1 MTDLHPRIT
10 EIVADLELAHREL
23 VDTVMAIPAEQRDEP
38 ADDARWS
45 IAQNV
50 EHLSRV
56 EDSIGRL
63 MSKLIAQIA
72 ASGARETDDSSLLDS
87 LDRFGIAVP
96 TVRVAAPE
104 RSHPME
110 GLPTAESLQRFA
122 VARGR
127 MIDVLKGASGL
138 ALTTASAPHPYFGE
152 LNVYQWGISSAQHT
166 RRHIHQI
173 RAAAGLDA
181 S

>member
-10 EIVADLELAHREL
+10 EIVADLERAHREL
-23 VDTVMAIPAEQRDEP
+23 VDTVISIPAEQREAK
-38 ADDARWS
+38 ADGTQWTV
-45 IAQNV
+45 AQNV
-50 EHLSRV
+50 EHLARV

-63 MSKLIAQIA
+63 MSKLIAQIT
-72 ASGARETDDSSLLDS
+72 ASGARETEESSLLGS
-87 LDRFGIAVP
+87 LDRLGIAVP

-110 GLPTAESLQRFA
+110 GLPTAESLERFA

-138 ALTTASAPHPYFGE
+138 ALTTATAPHPYFGE
-152 LNVYQWGISSAQHT
+152 LNVYQWAITSAQHT
-166 RRHIHQI
+166 RRHICQI
-173 RAAAGLDA
+173 RAVAGLGA
-181 S
+181 T